1 MKDIISIVI
10 PCYNEELVV
19 KETLQRLYSFC
30 DQNKPFNFELIFV
43 DDGSLDKT
51 REILV
56 EASSNDI
63 RVKVIGFARDF
74 GHQVAVTAGI
84 DASVGD
90 AVVLIDAD
98 MQDPPEIIS
107 EMISKWK
114 EGYDVVFGTR
124 ISRQGESIFK
134 LLTATVFYRLLNGF
148 SEVPIPLDTGDF
160 RLMTRSV
167 VECISAMPESDRFIR
182 GMVSWV
188 GFKQTSINYI
198 RHERFAGVTK
208 YPTRKMIKFALDGIL
223 SFSTKPLQLSV
234 AMGFASSFLALVGII
249 YVISVRFLTS
259 TWVPGWA
266 GTIIATLFFGG
277 VQLICMGIL
286 GSYIGR
292 IYSEIK
298 GRPLYVADSY
308 YGFKLRPP
316 KFSRS
321 PVIEFR

>member
-1 MKDIISIVI
+1 MENIISIVI
-10 PCYNEELVV
+10 PCYNEELVL

-30 DQNKPFNFELIFV
+30 DQHKPFKFELIFV
-43 DDGSLDKT
+43 DDGSLDNT
-51 REILV
+51 REMLV
-56 EASSNDI
+56 EASSKDN
-63 RVKVIGFARDF
+63 RVKVIGFARNF

-124 ISRQGESIFK
+124 ISREGESIFK
-134 LLTATVFYRLLNGF
+134 LLTATIFYRFLNGF

-167 VECISAMPESDRFIR
+167 VDCISAMPESNRFIR

-188 GFKQTSINYI
+188 GFKQISINYI
-198 RHERFAGVTK
+198 RRERFAGVTK
-208 YPTRKMIKFALDGIL
+208 YPMRKMIKFALDGIL

-234 AMGFASSFLALVGII
+234 ALGFVSSFLALVGII
-249 YVISVRFLTS
+249 YVISVRLLTS

-277 VQLICMGIL
+277 VQLICTGIL

-321 PVIEFR
+321 PVIILR